1 MNQIDA
7 FSRVSAVTPLPVL
20 LCFSHL
26 RWDFVFQRPQHL
38 MERAM
43 ATYRVFYIEEPVH
56 ADGRPHLRIRSEPSG
71 VMVVTPVFHHTCD
84 AAYEQKRLLADLLTA
99 LQPAKVVRWYYT
111 PMAMRFS
118 ADLPADL
125 TVYDCMDELSA
136 FRFAPADLG
145 MLEQQLMLQS
155 NLVFTGGAS
164 LYAAKA
170 GLHADVTCFP
180 SSVDVAH
187 FGQARLALPDPDDQA
202 GIAKPRIGYFGV
214 IDERMDLDLVALAA
228 AQLPDVQFVM
238 LGPVVKVDPASLPK
252 AQNLHWLGRKEYAE
266 LPLYMANWQAA
277 WMPFALNDATR
288 YISPTKTPEFLA
300 AGLQVTSTA
309 VRDVIAD
316 WGAAGLVQIADA
328 AGIAVA
334 LRRSLETALP
344 SWNAAV
350 DARLASLSWDRTWAA
365 MAQRMIDQS
374 ALVVRS

>member
-7 FSRVSAVTPLPVL
+7 FPRFASASPLPVL

-43 ATYRVFYIEEPVH
+43 ATHRVFYVEEPLH
-56 ADGRPHLRIRSEPSG
+56 ADGHPHLRLRCEPSG
-71 VMVVTPVFHHTCD
+71 VMVVTPVFHHSCD
-84 AAYEQKRLLADLLTA
+84 AVFEQKRLLAGLLSA
-99 LQPAKVVRWYYT
+99 LQPVGLIRWYYT

-118 ADLPADL
+118 ADLPSDL

-136 FRFAPADLG
+136 FRFAPPDLG
-145 MLEQQLMLQS
+145 ELEQQLLQQS
-155 NLVFTGGAS
+155 TLVFTGGAS

-170 GLHADVTCFP
+170 GLHDDVTCFP

-187 FGQARLALPDPDDQA
+187 FGQTRMALPDPEDQA
-202 GIAKPRIGYFGV
+202 GIAGPRIGYFGV

-228 AQLPDVQFVM
+228 AQMPDVQFVM
-238 LGPVVKVDPASLPK
+238 LGPVVKVDAATLPR
-252 AQNLHWLGRKEYAE
+252 APNLHWLGRKDYAE
-266 LPLYMANWQAA
+266 LPCYMANWQAA

-300 AGLQVTSTA
+300 AGLPVTSTA
-309 VRDVIAD
+309 VTDVVAD

-328 AGIAVA
+328 GCIADA
-334 LRRSLETALP
+334 LRRSLGQ
-344 SWNAAV
+344 V
-350 DARLASLSWDRTWAA
+350 DDNWRTGVEARLASLSWDRTWAA
-365 MAQRMIDQS
+365 MAQRMTEQS
-374 ALVVRS
+374 AQAVRS